1 MLKGCPIREG
11 FEQWCEPCL
20 RRIHVAPNKYMDN
33 NNPKPDIERIKR
45 EVLENLRELAHTPS
59 AHIRTE
65 TPDGHAKRH
74 TNSPPA
80 PWHLQQMM
88 HAVLEEAG
96 TPSGQLVAL
105 PAGAAVLLRFLQAGA
120 SQPMRGRA
128 ACGTLGFSGF

>member
-33 NNPKPDIERIKR
+33 NNPKPDIEKLKR
-45 EVLENLRELAHTPS
+45 DVLENLRELAHTPS

-74 TNSPPA
+74 TNCLPA
-80 PWHLQQMM
+80 PWYLQQMM

-96 TPSGQLVAL
+96 TPSGQLVRRGLLCCCAFCRLVLPSQCEAVQLVAL
-105 PAGAAVLLRFLQAGA
+105 
-120 SQPMRGRA
+120 
-128 ACGTLGFSGF
+128 